1 MLGGEIVIDNGLTLT
16 VENGFT
22 MAGGTFS
29 TVSHWE
35 PGLATEETVY
45 IRGNMRVLDGT
56 LKLGSAIAEKQ
67 FGALQ
72 VIGDVYFEAG
82 EFKAKVNGTPTSVER
97 DLWRCTG
104 TFTFIAS
111 AKITPTVLYE
121 PITGV
126 AGRFWQVVIATGKFT
141 NTKKPTMSIAWDC
154 AITGDDKILQIFK
167 A

>member
-1 MLGGEIVIDNGLTLT
+1 MLEDRLTPATVNWLAFISGEFSNGLNWEAFDNGLGGPVVHRPPT
-16 VENGFT
+16 NGDDVNFRP
-22 MAGGTFS
+22 APF
-29 TVSHWE
+29 
-35 PGLATEETVY
+35 Y
-45 IRGNMRVLDGT
+45 
-56 LKLGSAIAEKQ
+56 GSATAEKQ
-67 FGALQ
+67 SGALQ